1 MIKSL
6 RKMLMPRSRFISVI
20 NMNDV
25 YLQTTADIAN
35 ALGMDLAPNPNRKRS
50 SSKVFVI
57 DFKGD
62 VFAKQAHGL
71 SQEVTA
77 VLAAIDPKNDEVLV
91 RVESAG
97 GAVHSYG
104 YAASQIDRLKKA
116 GIRTTISVDRI
127 AASGGYMMACV
138 ADRII
143 SAPFAIVGSIGVV
156 AELPNFNKMIT
167 NLGIDYKQ
175 YTAGEFKRT
184 ISTWAP
190 ITEEGE
196 QKFVHDLHETYDL
209 FKRHVVDHRPSMN
222 IDALAT
228 GEHWY
233 GTQALDRGLVDEIKT
248 SDEWLLEKMLSC
260 EVLKVAYM
268 ADKPWGE
275 RMKGAVVATFE
286 GLFYK
291 ALSIWTHMR
300 FVG

>member
-1 MIKSL
+1 
-6 RKMLMPRSRFISVI
+6 
-20 NMNDV
+20 
-25 YLQTTADIAN
+25 
-35 ALGMDLAPNPNRKRS
+35 
-50 SSKVFVI
+50 
-57 DFKGD
+57 
-62 VFAKQAHGL
+62 
-71 SQEVTA
+71 
-77 VLAAIDPKNDEVLV
+77 
-91 RVESAG
+91 
-97 GAVHSYG
+97 
-104 YAASQIDRLKKA
+104 
-116 GIRTTISVDRI
+116 
-127 AASGGYMMACV
+127 
-138 ADRII
+138 
-143 SAPFAIVGSIGVV
+143 APFAIVGSIGVV

-209 FKRHVVDHRPSMN
+209 FKRHVADHRPSMN

-275 RMKGAVVATFE
+275 R
-286 GLFYK
+286 
-291 ALSIWTHMR
+291 
-300 FVG
+300 